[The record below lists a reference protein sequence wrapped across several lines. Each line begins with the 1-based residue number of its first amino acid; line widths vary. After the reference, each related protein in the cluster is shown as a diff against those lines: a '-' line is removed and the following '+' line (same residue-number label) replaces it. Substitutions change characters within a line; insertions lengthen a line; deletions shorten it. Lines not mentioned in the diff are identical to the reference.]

1 MLPFIAKIFY
11 IWNLIWILSLVL
23 IFIIFKSDF
32 IIINREILSLS
43 FAILVLPIFDKIF
56 EYIKKDSVFNFK
68 LSKENI
74 IKLIAIP
81 VLLLIIFLTRETSV
95 LSILTLW
102 ILFFWILFAVDERNY
117 FLWSLC
123 LLIIIIFEV
132 LIENTW
138 NADYLSIYMYYFLII
153 WVLISIL
160 NNSVNKDLIK
170 NQEKNIFFEKLKN
183 IKKAENLVY
192 GGFITYIILFTIC
205 ILSENYGLI
214 KYFFWVFIVVYTIW
228 KILWFK
234 LDFRINKEELKEI
247 NLWNWY
253 IISTILSI
261 MTVKFLLNWDN
272 TVMIFFLAI
281 VFIINIICYIL
292 I

>member
-23 IFIIFKSDF
+23 IFLIFWSDF
-32 IIINREILSLS
+32 QIVNREILSLS
-43 FAILVLPIFDKIF
+43 FAVLVLPVFDKIF
-56 EYIKKDSVFNFK
+56 EYIKSDSVFNFE

-74 IKLIAIP
+74 VKLIVIP
-81 VLLLIIFLTRETSV
+81 VLLLVIFLAQETSI
-95 LSILTLW
+95 LSILTLG

-138 NADYLSIYMYYFLII
+138 NADYLSIYMYYLLII

-170 NQEKNIFFEKLKN
+170 IQEKNILLNKIKN

-192 GGFITYIILFTIC
+192 WGFIAYILAFTAC
-205 ILSENYGLI
+205 ILSGSYSLI
-214 KYFFWVFIVVYTIW
+214 KYFFWAFIIVYIVW

-234 LDFRINKEELKEI
+234 LTLTINKQELKDI

-261 MTVKFLLNWDN
+261 MTLKFLLNWDN
-272 TVMIFFLAI
+272 TIMIFFLAI

>member
-56 EYIKKDSVFNFK
+56 EYIKSDSVFNFE

-74 IKLIAIP
+74 VKLIAIP
-81 VLLLIIFLTRETSV
+81 VLLLVIFLAQETSI
-95 LSILTLW
+95 LSILTLG

-138 NADYLSIYMYYFLII
+138 NADYLSIYMYYLLII

-170 NQEKNIFFEKLKN
+170 IQEKNIFLNKIKN

-192 GGFITYIILFTIC
+192 WGFIAYILAFTAC
-205 ILSENYGLI
+205 ILSENYSLI
-214 KYFFWVFIVVYTIW
+214 KYFFWAFIIVYIVW

-234 LDFRINKEELKEI
+234 LTLTINKQELKDI

-261 MTVKFLLNWDN
+261 MTLKFLLNWDN
-272 TVMIFFLAI
+272 TIMIFFLAI

>member
-11 IWNLIWILSLVL
+11 IWNFIWILSFVL
-23 IFIIFKSDF
+23 IFLIFWSDF
-32 IIINREILSLS
+32 QIVNREILSLS
-43 FAILVLPIFDKIF
+43 FAVLVLPVFDKIF
-56 EYIKKDSVFNFK
+56 EYIKSDSVFNFE

-74 IKLIAIP
+74 VKLIAIP
-81 VLLLIIFLTRETSV
+81 VLLLVIFLAQETSI
-95 LSILTLW
+95 LSILTLG

-138 NADYLSIYMYYFLII
+138 NADYLSIYMYYLLII

-170 NQEKNIFFEKLKN
+170 SQEKNIFLNKIKN

-192 GGFITYIILFTIC
+192 WGFIAYILAFTAC
-205 ILSENYGLI
+205 ILIGSYSLI
-214 KYFFWVFIVVYTIW
+214 KYFFWAFIVVYIVW

-234 LDFRINKEELKEI
+234 LTFTINKQELKDI

-261 MTVKFLLNWDN
+261 MTLKFLLNWDN
-272 TVMIFFLAI
+272 TIMIFFLAI
-281 VFIINIICYIL
+281 VFIVNIICYIL